1 MLIQGLTP
9 DPECKLIIS
18 SVFTV
23 THLLDCLIF
32 TRNVMCIAL
41 LLSMVGGGGGG
52 GEDELGGE
60 WLVYILRCG
69 WGDRP

>member
-1 MLIQGLTP
+1 MLIQGLTS

-18 SVFTV
+18 SVFTL

-41 LLSMVGGGGGG
+41 LISMVG
-52 GEDELGGE
+52 DELGGG

>member
-18 SVFTV
+18 SFFTL

-32 TRNVMCIAL
+32 ARNVMCIAL
-41 LLSMVGGGGGG
+41 LLSMVG
-52 GEDELGGE
+52 DELGGE

-69 WGDRP
+69 WGDGP